1 MKYVS
6 GILTASL
13 ACAPLSTSG
22 FVVKPA
28 LHSTLPAARPL
39 MSKVEP
45 MDHLT
50 ELSEVDEFCVENVAE
65 FCLNESCDL
74 EEYEAL
80 INQLQDQRDIMME
93 HVEKLDSLL
102 GRLKGVQSEVDAG
115 GDKSADDLQSR
126 VNAKLGLEK
135 IWGESVQ
142 SP

>member
-1 MKYVS
+1 MYD
-6 GILTASL
+6 T
-13 ACAPLSTSG
+13 PTEPTS
-22 FVVKPA
+22 A
-28 LHSTLPAARPL
+28 LHTSSSFL
-39 MSKVEP
+39 MSTP
-45 MDHLT
+45 R
-50 ELSEVDEFCVENVAE
+50 LSPSSAQ

>member
-1 MKYVS
+1 MKYIS

-22 FVVKPA
+22 FVVRPA

-65 FCLNESCDL
+65 VCQKIPPLGTRGEGKS
-74 EEYEAL
+74 
-80 INQLQDQRDIMME
+80 
-93 HVEKLDSLL
+93 VEKL
-102 GRLKGVQSEVDAG
+102 
-115 GDKSADDLQSR
+115 R
-126 VNAKLGLEK
+126 VG
-135 IWGESVQ
+135 
-142 SP
+142 